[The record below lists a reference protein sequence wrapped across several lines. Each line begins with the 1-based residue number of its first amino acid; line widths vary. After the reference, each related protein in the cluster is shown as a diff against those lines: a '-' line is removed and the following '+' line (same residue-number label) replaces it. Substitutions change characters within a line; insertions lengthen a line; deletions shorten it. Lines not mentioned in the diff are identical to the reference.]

1 MSTPYVALLLYTH
14 FGVTGVVAMVGGV
27 LLLLSVAILALRIET
42 SQQTLEEI
50 SPDISVAEADESEAL
65 GSGAV

>member
-1 MSTPYVALLLYTH
+1 MTTPYVALLLYTH

-50 SPDISVAEADESEAL
+50 SPDISVAEAAEGEAL